1 MKNFSGA
8 LNVNANPRVNKAPF
22 NFLLDF
28 SNWRSIGIR
37 SLVAVSE
44 PFCSAVPRDPVEVST
59 STG

>member
-8 LNVNANPRVNKAPF
+8 LIVNANPCVNKAPF

-44 PFCSAVPRDPVEVST
+44 PFCFRGSE
-59 STG
+59 